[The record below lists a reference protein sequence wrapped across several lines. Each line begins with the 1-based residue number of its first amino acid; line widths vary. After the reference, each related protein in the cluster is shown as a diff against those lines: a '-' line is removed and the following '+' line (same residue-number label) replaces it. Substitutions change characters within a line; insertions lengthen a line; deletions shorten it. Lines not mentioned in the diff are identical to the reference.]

1 MATTH
6 ALPTPPYPLALQPSQ
21 AQTDSRMEPCSRV
34 AANLSFSS
42 LCSFA
47 FRSSCGPTC
56 ELQNRE
62 EHITNALIAAAFLA
76 HHSTDSVLVV
86 ITRYQTENQ
95 VEYV

>member
-1 MATTH
+1 
-6 ALPTPPYPLALQPSQ
+6 
-21 AQTDSRMEPCSRV
+21 MEPCSRV
-34 AANLSFSS
+34 AANLSCSS

-47 FRSSCGPTC
+47 FRSSCGPMR

-86 ITRYQTENQ
+86 ITRNQTQTQ
-95 VEYV
+95 VDKVE